1 MIYLKAVLLAF
12 VEGVTE
18 FLPISSTAHL
28 ILIEEF
34 LQLSDDVDFRN
45 NFTIIIQLPAIA
57 SVLVY
62 FWKDL
67 WPFGA
72 SGERR
77 HELFRLWTKI
87 LVAVLPVLIIGFL
100 IHDYIEA
107 HLFSPLPI
115 ALALFLG
122 GVVLVF
128 VERIKH
134 RVTMDLV
141 TDITFRTALA
151 IGIFQCF
158 AMIPGTSRSAA
169 TIIGAILLGA
179 SRPAAAEFSF
189 FLAIPTMIAATAYS
203 LAKSGLD
210 FTAEQWS
217 VLALGSI
224 VSFVVAY
231 GVIAAFMH
239 YIRHHSFAVFGYYR
253 IALALVVIAALK
265 LGWFLSGD

>member
-18 FLPISSTAHL
+18 FLPISSTGHL
-28 ILIEEF
+28 ILIDEF
-34 LQLSDDVDFRN
+34 LVLSDDVGFRN
-45 NFTIIIQLPAIA
+45 EFTVIVQLPAIA

-67 WPFGA
+67 WPFG
-72 SGERR
+72 SSDERR
-77 HELFRLWTKI
+77 HELCQLWAKI
-87 LVAVLPVLIIGFL
+87 LVAVLPALVIGFFA
-100 IHDYIEA
+100 HDYIVA
-107 HLFSPLPI
+107 HLFSPLPV

-122 GVVLVF
+122 GVILIF

-134 RVTMDLV
+134 RVTMNLV
-141 TDITFRTALA
+141 TDITFRMALV
-151 IGIFQCF
+151 IGLIQCF
-158 AMIPGTSRSAA
+158 AMIPGTSRSAV

-210 FTAEQWS
+210 FTTEQWL
-217 VLALGSI
+217 VLAVASL
-224 VSFVVAY
+224 VSFGVAY
-231 GVIAAFMH
+231 GAIAAFMR
-239 YIRHHSFAVFGYYR
+239 YIRHRSFAVFGYYR
-253 IALALVVIAALK
+253 IVLALLVIMAWRFGVIMTA
-265 LGWFLSGD
+265 D